1 MNQTKTTQQP
11 QVGGDELSDELYTD
25 TDLLNFLDTH
35 KQYVVGFAPS
45 GDWSAFHVKNRKT
58 CYGKTL
64 RDCLI
69 MLQVMHADIGV

>member
-1 MNQTKTTQQP
+1 MNKTQDLNAATG
-11 QVGGDELSDELYTD
+11 GGDELSDGLCTD

-69 MLQVMHADIGV
+69 MLQVMHADIDA